1 MDNISFT
8 PDSWVEYVEWQEQDM
23 NIIDKINELIKDIRR
38 NGALV
43 GKGKPER
50 LKHMSA
56 YSRRITKEHRLIYS
70 LKKDIG
76 LIIYSC
82 KGHYAD

>member
-1 MDNISFT
+1 MNIVFT
-8 PDSWVEYVEWQEQDM
+8 PDAWGHYTGWQEQDM

-50 LKHMSA
+50 LKHMPA
-56 YSRRITKEHRLIYS
+56 YSRGITKEHRLIYFYR
-70 LKKDIG
+70 DG
-76 LIIYSC
+76 DLIILAC